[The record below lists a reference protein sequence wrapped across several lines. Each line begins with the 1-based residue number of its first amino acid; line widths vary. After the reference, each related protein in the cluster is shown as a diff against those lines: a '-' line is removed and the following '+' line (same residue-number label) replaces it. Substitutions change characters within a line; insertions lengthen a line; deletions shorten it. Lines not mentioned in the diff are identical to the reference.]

1 MELDTHHLAPEGRR
15 DRQTRAE
22 TANTQALFDKL
33 DRLIA
38 KNKPSKRD
46 QIRHVFRD
54 LYPRL
59 EAHVAM
65 GKPLKDVLAA
75 FNELTQAKVCTR
87 TFNEMFDEER
97 ARRDQQGNP
106 VCCDA
111 CGHPLQRPATD
122 QASVALSPAHDPID
136 SE

>member
-1 MELDTHHLAPEGRR
+1 MEPNTNHSAPEGRR

-22 TANTQALFDKL
+22 SPSTQALFEKL
-33 DRLIA
+33 DRLLA

-46 QIRHVFRD
+46 QIRHAFRD

-59 EAHVAM
+59 EAHVAK
-65 GKPLKDVLAA
+65 GKQLKDVLAA

-97 ARRDQQGNP
+97 AARDEQGNP

-111 CGHPLQRPATD
+111 CGHRLHPA
-122 QASVALSPAHDPID
+122 QADRTSAVLPPIHEPID